1 MPIKFLRIDDRL
13 IHGQVVVAWI
23 KNYSARRV
31 VIVDDQVVKDEF
43 LIDVMKMVAPSGIEL
58 AVIGTDNLQEQLQKF
73 EEDKANTVIL
83 VKTPMTAK
91 KLFDNGIAV
100 KKLNVGGMGANPN
113 RKQLYKNV
121 SASTEE
127 IEILE
132 ALEKQGIDVYFQAT
146 PSDKVVSLKHALG

>member
-58 AVIGTDNLQEQLQKF
+58 AVIGTDNLQEQLPKF

-132 ALEKQGIDVYFQAT
+132 ALEKQ
-146 PSDKVVSLKHALG
+146 

>member
-58 AVIGTDNLQEQLQKF
+58 AVIGTDNLQEQLPKF

-121 SASTEE
+121 SASIEE